1 VVRLW
6 LDRDCARDRSAFTS
20 VHGHPPL
27 DSITVYHRLEEESVR
42 FARETGGGVFE
53 LHAYTPDAA
62 LARDP
67 EGLERALCERLVA
80 VFPEL
85 SGARAHGRL
94 RQVRW
99 DFPSH
104 PVGGGR
110 SRLETLSPLPR
121 LLFAGDFVRLPVPAA
136 LMEAAVVSGT
146 LAANAIRTVCGSPPV
161 ALWSVPP
168 RGVLRRER
176 AAA

>member
-1 VVRLW
+1 M
-6 LDRDCARDRSAFTS
+6 
-20 VHGHPPL
+20 
-27 DSITVYHRLEEESVR
+27 YHRLEDESQA
-42 FARETGGGVFE
+42 FARATGGGVYE

-67 EGLERALCERLVA
+67 DGIERALCERLDA

-85 SGARAHGRL
+85 AGARVRGRV

-99 DFPSH
+99 DFPSY
-104 PVGGGR
+104 PVGAGR
-110 SRLETLSPLPR
+110 SRLETISPLPG

-146 LAANAIRTVCGSPPV
+146 IAANAIRTARGSPPV
-161 ALWSVPP
+161 PLWSVPP